1 MRTGCA
7 GIENQRYDWPQQL
20 DAVKAITTKQKIS
33 ATNSHNKAKKGR
45 QKINNTIG
53 LDRKVDRKSTL
64 RKSTTATTAAKSV
77 LRKATAPR
85 RLRVDRKS
93 TQQLATFT
101 AATW

>member
-7 GIENQRYDWPQQL
+7 GIENQRSDWPQQL
-20 DAVKAITTKQKIS
+20 DAVKAITTRQQIM
-33 ATNSHNKAKKGR
+33 NSHNKAKQGR

-64 RKSTTATTAAKSV
+64 RKKRNSNKSDKISATKGHCNKKTK
-77 LRKATAPR
+77 R
-85 RLRVDRKS
+85 
-93 TQQLATFT
+93 